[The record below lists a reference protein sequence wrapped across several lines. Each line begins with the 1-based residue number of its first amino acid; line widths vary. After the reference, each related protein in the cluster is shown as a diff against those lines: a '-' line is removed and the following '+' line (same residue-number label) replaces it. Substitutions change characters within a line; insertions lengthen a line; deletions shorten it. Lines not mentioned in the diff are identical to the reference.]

1 MGIWEKLKKIL
12 YRGWRGRA
20 GEHGRVGEH
29 GITLVEAAVSV
40 LLLGGGVLTM
50 ILTMSGGALA
60 VQVND
65 EEVTAQALAR
75 SQMEYIKECSY
86 NPFAVTYPAVDA
98 PDDYSIDVT
107 VAAVPGANANIQKV
121 TAVIERAGKT
131 LITIEDYKVNR

>member
-1 MGIWEKLKKIL
+1 MRICKKIISKL
-12 YRGWRGRA
+12 SGSQR
-20 GEHGRVGEH
+20 

-75 SQMEYIKECSY
+75 SQMEYIKELPYS
-86 NPFAVTYPAVDA
+86 PLALTYPKIDA
-98 PDDYSIDVT
+98 PDGYSISVS
-107 VAAVPGANANIQKV
+107 VAAVPGANADIQKV
-121 TAVIERAGKT
+121 TAAIARAGKT
-131 LITIEDYKVNR
+131 VFTIQDYKVNR